1 MSKSKKNYVQAINK
15 YNKEQMK
22 LYSVRFHRR
31 NQADIIAHLDS
42 QPNKAGYIA
51 GLIRDDMER
60 KSIPTLKK
68 LTIADI
74 MDEIEDIDDVM
85 LIYPDKS
92 SLLTT
97 KEKLKEMQSR
107 VVEHYRVDL
116 HVHNKMFVIEVRYS

>member
-22 LYSVRFHRR
+22 LYSVRFHRK

-74 MDEIEDIDDVM
+74 MDEIRDNDDVM
-85 LIYPDKS
+85 LVYPDKS

-116 HVHNKMFVIEVRYS
+116 HVNNNMFVIEVRYS